1 MQHRTAGSARL
12 ATAVAAVLAVTSL
25 GAGVL
30 ATAPSAFAAAPA
42 APAAAVAAAAE
53 ESEPLPVLPE
63 GADLGGVSPAGF
75 LTYSFDAHGNRKL
88 LWTPFDG
95 GAPTPL
101 GEPEGWSLGGGDVV
115 VLGNAGWTAEMTA
128 LSLRNMADPAA
139 PAVDIDLA
147 PLNGTYV
154 AVAGPDS
161 VLARLTTADGATEL
175 HVVTKRGTETT
186 HRKVEGL
193 PADATEFLASDVQDG
208 TALVGYA
215 TGPEGARTGGRAVV
229 DVAAGTVS
237 ETYESAESGYDFSSL
252 QFSDSHVAW
261 LDYDSASG
269 LYITSVDRATKERR
283 KTVLGARDSE
293 SYAGLAGSWL
303 VYGDPTK
310 PVTAVDL
317 TTGETR
323 ELAPEGSMAA
333 PLGDGS
339 LILRGG
345 TAADGKGLFRVAPAA
360 DGAFTLT
367 KVAGPAAPLSFV
379 LPAVPNGVVQL
390 DRTGGRVEMA
400 WTLSRRDAYIDV
412 KLVHRGTGRTY
423 GERLRA
429 PATGT
434 TFPLSWNAV
443 AGNAD
448 APNGDYDLEAK
459 AVLLDG
465 SEAPVTFQGVVSIA
479 RDANPHDFTANG
491 STDVLARDANGV
503 LWRDDLWDKPVDGVT
518 KSSERVQI
526 GGGWN
531 TYKHIEAVGS
541 LGGLP
546 HGDLVAVDGTGMLWT
561 YLGMGDGTF
570 GRRAQVGGGWQIYNK
585 ITGGSDLNRDG
596 RADLVATDTS
606 GVLWFYAG
614 TDETAKPYK
623 PRVSLGGGW
632 QTYNQITAVGNIAG
646 GDGGDLVARDKDG
659 VLWLYLGKE
668 DGTFTTRR
676 QIGGGWQKFSQL
688 VGAGDVDNDGRPDL
702 IAYGA
707 GGTYVYRSTGSLT
720 TPFTRTATSLYAGE
734 GTKFTSVS

>member
-30 ATAPSAFAAAPA
+30 ATAPSAVAA
-42 APAAAVAAAAE
+42 APAAAVAAAAAE
-53 ESEPLPVLPE
+53 QSEPLPVLPE

-75 LTYSFDAHGNRKL
+75 LTYSFDRDGSRKL

-128 LSLRNMADPAA
+128 LTLRNMADPAA

-147 PLNGTYV
+147 PLNGRYV

-161 VLARLTTADGATEL
+161 VLAQLTTAEGATEL

-215 TGPEGARTGGRAVV
+215 TGPEGTRTGGRAVV

-237 ETYESAESGYDFSSL
+237 ETYGSAESGYDFSSL
-252 QFSDSHVAW
+252 QFSASHVAW

-303 VYGDPTK
+303 VHGDPTK

-323 ELAPEGSMAA
+323 ELAPKGSAAA
-333 PLGDGS
+333 PLGDGT
-339 LILRGG
+339 LILRGE
-345 TAADGKGLFRVAPAA
+345 TAADGKGLFKVAPAA
-360 DGAFTLT
+360 DGTFALT

-379 LPAVPNGVVQL
+379 LPEVPNGVVQP

-412 KLVHRGTGRTY
+412 KLVHRTTGRTY
-423 GERLRA
+423 VERVQA

-434 TFPLSWNAV
+434 RFLFGWNAV

-448 APNGDYDLEAK
+448 APNGDYDMEAK

-465 SEAPVTFQGVVSIA
+465 SEAPVTFRGVLSIG
-479 RDANPHDFTANG
+479 RDANPHDFTDNG

-503 LWRDDLWDKPVDGVT
+503 LWRDDLWDRPVDGVT
-518 KSSERVQI
+518 KPSERVEI

-541 LGGLP
+541 LGGIP
-546 HGDLVAVDGTGMLWT
+546 HGDLVAVDGAGVLWT

-570 GRRAQVGGGWQIYNK
+570 GRRAQVGGGWQVYDK
-585 ITGGSDLNRDG
+585 ITGGSDLNADG

-614 TDETAKPYK
+614 TDEAAKPYK
-623 PRVSLGGGW
+623 PRVKVGGGW

-646 GDGGDLVARDKDG
+646 GSGGDLVARDKDG
-659 VLWLYLGKE
+659 VLWLYLGKD
-668 DGTFTTRR
+668 DGTFTARR

-702 IAYGA
+702 IAYGT
-707 GGTYVYRSTGSLT
+707 GGTYVYKSTGSLT
-720 TPFTRTATSLYAGE
+720 TPFAPRTSTNLYAGE
-734 GTKFTSVS
+734 GSKFTSVS